1 LVGWGNVSSQGRV
14 EVFYNDTWGTV
25 CGDNW
30 DLKDAKVVCC
40 QLGFK
45 GALAA
50 VVSFAF
56 ENKKMWLSN
65 VRCVGNETS
74 IAECGHSGWGKG
86 KCDSRCEHRRRL
98 RREGHCLNRMNAG
111 VVCIR
116 GNFSNSLIPGHTT
129 KRIPRRG
136 KREPFKSSA
145 Q

>member
-1 LVGWGNVSSQGRV
+1 MVGWGNVSSQGRV
-14 EVFYNDTWGTV
+14 EVFYSDTWGTV
-25 CGDNW
+25 CGDYWN
-30 DLKDAKVVCC
+30 LKDAKVVCR

-65 VRCVGNETS
+65 VGCVGNETS
-74 IAECGHSGWGKG
+74 IAECGNSGWGRG
-86 KCDSRCEHRRRL
+86 KCDRRCDHTWRPWRQ
-98 RREGHCLNRMNAG
+98 GYCLNRMSAG

-116 GNFSNSLIPGHTT
+116 GDFFNSLIPGHTT
-129 KRIPRRG
+129 KRIPRHG